1 MAGRIGGK
9 WREVAGTRNGNTN
22 ARDLSAYLSRNLLSH
37 TIINLLAAN
46 GSWTELEF
54 KGYSLLRK
62 ELNYGKSLQAEKEI
76 SKDSSLCE
84 GSSSRSVS

>member
-1 MAGRIGGK
+1 MAGTR
-9 WREVAGTRNGNTN
+9 REPTGTRNGNTN
-22 ARDLSAYLSRNLLSH
+22 ARDLSAYLSRKLLSH

-46 GSWTELEF
+46 GSWTEPEF

-76 SKDSSLCE
+76 SKDSSLYE